1 MKTYQNYAICLLGW
15 CLLIGAGV
23 FAQADDLA
31 KLEAKMI
38 EAGRV
43 AQVDDLAKIEKQI
56 KQSKNPDFIALSLAA
71 DYDIFKTD
79 VLVQTIYSQKLE
91 ETILF
96 LPVVETSE
104 KESKKIPNWE
114 IRVIFPNIE
123 DSERHPIIKTR
134 NVRKLNILE
143 SEKKKLGK
151 VVILA
156 SWYMTEGRGL
166 GSPLVI
172 HAGKR
177 KRGILRYYMGF
188 TYLPATPGAHT
199 SIRLSDDLKNYKIM
213 PGM

>member
-1 MKTYQNYAICLLGW
+1 MKACRYYLFCFLCWWLLVTG
-15 CLLIGAGV
+15 GV
-23 FAQADDLA
+23 FVQADDLA

-43 AQVDDLAKIEKQI
+43 TQVDDLAKIEKQI
-56 KQSKNPDFIALSLAA
+56 KKSESPFIIAISRAA
-71 DYDIFKTD
+71 DYDIFQTD
-79 VLVQTIYSQKLE
+79 ILVQTVYSQRLE
-91 ETILF
+91 ETVLF
-96 LPVVETSE
+96 LPVIETSE
-104 KESKKIPNWE
+104 KGSKKIPSWE

-134 NVRKLNILE
+134 NIRKLNILE

-199 SIRLSDDLKNYKIM
+199 SIRLSDDLKNYKII